1 MTGAEEGP
9 AIQGWVEMIAR
20 DLVDHTE
27 AVAVSS
33 FEDEGVQVF
42 EVTVDPSELGRVI
55 GRQGRTVQAL
65 RTLLEAAGARHGR
78 YYELEIVE

>member
-1 MTGAEEGP
+1 MTDP
-9 AIQGWVEMIAR
+9 NIKGWVESLVR
-20 DLVDHTE
+20 DLVDHPD
-27 AVAVSS
+27 AVSVSS
-33 FEDEGVQVF
+33 FEDEGVLVY

-65 RTLLEAAGARHGR
+65 RTLLEAAGARQGR